1 VAVFVMK
8 HFMLADEDAWK
19 LFSKYLEEEDA

>member
-1 VAVFVMK
+1 MAAFVLK